1 MLQAHPETGRER
13 PPIVVLLRLS
23 WPAILEQLL
32 LTAANY
38 IDTAMVGALGT
49 NATASVAINSSVCF
63 LLLGLFA
70 AAGVGYSVQVAHALG
85 GNDQIRART
94 AAHQA
99 ATGGLLIGLGAAL
112 CILPLSRFIP
122 QWLGA
127 EAAILPD
134 ARRYLFF
141 YGMGL
146 PLQSLLAVLSAVLRC
161 SGDTRTPLLFNAGAN
176 VLNLCFNFLFIFPT
190 RDVVIWNQ
198 TFSFWGASLGV
209 SGAAIGTALSNGLMG
224 LSLMVY
230 MTLHKSTLQLVPD
243 GPYCPQPAVVRRALS
258 LGAPVFLE
266 RACFSC
272 GQLFM
277 TRLVTSLGNV
287 SLAANHVAVTAEAI
301 SYLPA
306 QGVSFAA
313 TAVVGQAVGGNR
325 PALARQYGRLSGRIG
340 LASGFLAGILL
351 FTLAHPLA
359 GIFSPDQDVIS
370 LAAQMLQ
377 IVAISEPLYGL
388 SIVLGGVLRGT
399 GDSRTP
405 FFTILIGMW
414 AVRMP
419 LAPILVF
426 GFGFGLSAVWIAMV
440 ADLMFRGILCQ
451 IFVSKINWERL
462 SSLVSGSVQDRG
474 T

>member
-13 PPIVVLLRLS
+13 PPIVVLLLLS

-38 IDTAMVGALGT
+38 IDTAMVGSLGT

-85 GNDQIRART
+85 GNDQTRART

-99 ATGGLLIGLGAAL
+99 VTGGLLIGLGAAL

-176 VLNLCFNFLFIFPT
+176 VLNLCFNFLFIFPA
-190 RDVVIWNQ
+190 RDVVIGNQ
-198 TFSFWGASLGV
+198 TFFFWGAGLGV
-209 SGAAIGTALSNGLMG
+209 SGAAI
-224 LSLMVY
+224 
-230 MTLHKSTLQLVPD
+230 
-243 GPYCPQPAVVRRALS
+243 QPAVVRRALS
-258 LGAPVFLE
+258 LGTPVFLE

-313 TAVVGQAVGGNR
+313 TAVVGQTVGGNR
-325 PALARQYGRLSGRIG
+325 PALARQYGRLSGQIG

-440 ADLMFRGILCQ
+440 ADLMLRGILCQ

>member
-13 PPIVVLLRLS
+13 PPIVVLLLLS

-38 IDTAMVGALGT
+38 IDTAMVGSLGT

-85 GNDQIRART
+85 GNDQTRART

-99 ATGGLLIGLGAAL
+99 VTGGLLIGLGAAL

-176 VLNLCFNFLFIFPT
+176 VLNLCFNFLFIFPA
-190 RDVVIWNQ
+190 RDVVIGNQ
-198 TFSFWGASLGV
+198 TFFFWGAGLGV

-224 LSLMVY
+224 LSMMVY
-230 MTLHKSTLQLVPD
+230 MALHKSTLQLVPD

-258 LGAPVFLE
+258 LGTPVFLE

-287 SLAANHVAVTAEAI
+287 SLAANHVCDCRGNQLSTGPRRLLRRHCRGGAGCGWKSSRPGAPI
-301 SYLPA
+301 R
-306 QGVSFAA
+306 
-313 TAVVGQAVGGNR
+313 TAVRTDR
-325 PALARQYGRLSGRIG
+325 PGFRISG
-340 LASGFLAGILL
+340 
-351 FTLAHPLA
+351 
-359 GIFSPDQDVIS
+359 
-370 LAAQMLQ
+370 
-377 IVAISEPLYGL
+377 
-388 SIVLGGVLRGT
+388 
-399 GDSRTP
+399 GDS
-405 FFTILIGMW
+405 
-414 AVRMP
+414 
-419 LAPILVF
+419 
-426 GFGFGLSAVWIAMV
+426 
-440 ADLMFRGILCQ
+440 
-451 IFVSKINWERL
+451 
-462 SSLVSGSVQDRG
+462 SLYPGPSPGRHFLP
-474 T
+474 

>member
-13 PPIVVLLRLS
+13 PPIVVLLLLS

-38 IDTAMVGALGT
+38 IDTAMVGSLGT

-85 GNDQIRART
+85 GNDQTRART

-99 ATGGLLIGLGAAL
+99 VTGGLLIGLGAAL

-176 VLNLCFNFLFIFPT
+176 VLNLCFNFLFIFPA
-190 RDVVIWNQ
+190 RDVVIGNQ
-198 TFSFWGASLGV
+198 TFFFWGAGLGV

-224 LSLMVY
+224 LSMMVY
-230 MTLHKSTLQLVPD
+230 MALHKSALQLTPD

-258 LGAPVFLE
+258 LGTPVFLE

-313 TAVVGQAVGGNR
+313 TAVV
-325 PALARQYGRLSGRIG
+325 
-340 LASGFLAGILL
+340 
-351 FTLAHPLA
+351 AHPLA

-440 ADLMFRGILCQ
+440 ADLMLRGILCQ